1 MEGNLSRN
9 IETMLPFVG
18 HVQIAQVICVFMF
31 LGIFSTLPCHE
42 SLNIP
47 YTLQEVKCQ
56 IHFYLITFI
65 FQVPSRGEPNTAGD
79 RLLGTVEYLGKPK

>member
-1 MEGNLSRN
+1 
-9 IETMLPFVG
+9 
-18 HVQIAQVICVFMF
+18 MF

-42 SLNIP
+42 SFITSIIP

-79 RLLGTVEYLGKPK
+79 RLLGTVEYLGKPKWAGLKTI